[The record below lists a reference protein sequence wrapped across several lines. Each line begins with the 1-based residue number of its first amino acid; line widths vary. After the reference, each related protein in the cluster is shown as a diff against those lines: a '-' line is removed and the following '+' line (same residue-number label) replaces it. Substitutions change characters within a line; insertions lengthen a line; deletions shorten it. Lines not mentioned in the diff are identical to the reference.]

1 MRKVG
6 IMSMQRIANYGSFLQ
21 AYALKRLI
29 EEVGCNVEFVDY
41 HVGAPVITENADSKN
56 KVVRKIEKGLE
67 TFRYRAPLAHKL
79 SFIRYKQSFAQKYMP
94 LLGITDEMNYNPTVD
109 CLVIGSDEVFNCIQK
124 NSNVGYSLE
133 LFGKNNHAKKLI
145 TYAAS
150 FGNTTLE
157 KLEKY
162 KKANEVGALLKKF
175 DAISVRDANSG
186 TIVEQ
191 LTGKEPV
198 YNLDPVL
205 TYDYMNCCDKI
216 PQVQTNEKYLIL
228 YAYAGRISNDE
239 ADWIAVYAKKK
250 NLKVY
255 LKHWFPCVAV
265 GYISNKYS
273 FFNTVE
279 KKLEKVNGPVLSIF
293 LIVAC
298 FVGRRFIS
306 GLDFIYCFLMVYGIL
321 HFGIIANSYLGR
333 FLQFCGKKSSN
344 MWFLHCLY
352 FGSATRNVIQPL
364 AYFSNNSIV
373 IYFIAVI
380 ELLIASIVIDE
391 IKKATSIKIKVVTQW
406 KTTK

>member
-21 AYALKRLI
+21 AYALKQLI

-56 KVVRKIEKGLE
+56 KVVRKIEKGME

-157 KLEKY
+157 KLEKH

-175 DAISVRDANSG
+175 DALSVRDANSG
-186 TIVEQ
+186 TIVER
-191 LTGKEPV
+191 LTGKDPV

-216 PQVQTNEKYLIL
+216 PRVQTNEKYLIL
-228 YAYAGRISNDE
+228 YAYAGRISNEE
-239 ADWIAVYAKKK
+239 AEWISDYAKKK
-250 NLKVY
+250 KLKVY
-255 LKHWFPCVAV
+255 AIGGIQKCADR
-265 GYISNKYS
+265 
-273 FFNTVE
+273 
-279 KKLEKVNGPVLSIF
+279 
-293 LIVAC
+293 
-298 FVGRRFIS
+298 FVDCSPFE
-306 GLDFIYCFLMVYGIL
+306 V
-321 HFGIIANSYLGR
+321 
-333 FLQFCGKKSSN
+333 
-344 MWFLHCLY
+344 
-352 FGSATRNVIQPL
+352 L
-364 AYFSNNSIV
+364 AYFRNAEEVITDTFHGSI
-373 IYFIAVI
+373 F
-380 ELLIASIVIDE
+380 S
-391 IKKATSIKIKVVTQW
+391 VVTHRPFTTLIR
-406 KTTK
+406 KSVGHSYGNEEKLSDLLERLELANRMTTKIEDAENINETAIDYAKVDERLKAHREVAKEYLRKNLEG